1 MKSQPP
7 RQKENSSMK
16 SHRQVDRRQN
26 QTYTKAWFL
35 KVSKA
40 VKKTLSPF
48 QTRNSLIKIP
58 HPKRFR
64 TSWNYY
70 VKEKFRPL
78 FRRYGSFSTVL
89 KTLGIQWSKLSD
101 NQKEK
106 YIRMY
111 FQDRIRFDNEMAN
124 FRAKYFWKI
133 TMKYF
138 NKPDQ
143 ILIFS

>member
-1 MKSQPP
+1 MKSP
-7 RQKENSSMK
+7 KK
-16 SHRQVDRRQN
+16 SHQVDGRQN
-26 QTYTKAWFL
+26 QTSSWTKGWFL

-58 HPKRFR
+58 HPRRYR

-70 VKEKFRPL
+70 VKEKFQPL
-78 FRRYGSFSTVL
+78 YKRYGSFSPVIKVL
-89 KTLGIQWSKLSD
+89 GLQWSKLSD

-111 FQDRIRFDNEMAN
+111 FQDRIRFEDEMTD
-124 FRAKYFWKI
+124 FRAKYF
-133 TMKYF
+133 
-138 NKPDQ
+138 
-143 ILIFS
+143 

>member
-1 MKSQPP
+1 MKSP
-7 RQKENSSMK
+7 KK
-16 SHRQVDRRQN
+16 SHQVDRRQN
-26 QTYTKAWFL
+26 QTSYTKAWFL

-58 HPKRFR
+58 HPKRYR

-78 FRRYGSFSTVL
+78 FRRYGSFSPVL
-89 KTLGIQWSKLSD
+89 KTLGSKWSKMSD
-101 NQKEK
+101 NRKEK

-124 FRAKYFWKI
+124 FHAKYV
-133 TMKYF
+133 
-138 NKPDQ
+138 
-143 ILIFS
+143 